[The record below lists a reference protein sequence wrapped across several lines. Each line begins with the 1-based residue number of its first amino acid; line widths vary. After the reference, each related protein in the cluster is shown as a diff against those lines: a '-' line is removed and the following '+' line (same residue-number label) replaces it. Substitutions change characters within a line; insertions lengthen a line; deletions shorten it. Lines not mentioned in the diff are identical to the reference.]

1 MFSYLAEI
9 VALTFL
15 GFGSIYP
22 LLLWLTPKALIDEG
36 FYRFNQGMVS
46 IVIAIGMIFIYISLT
61 QYNNTYIGVFWI
73 FLQLV
78 TTAIYWNKKN
88 INNIYISIP
97 PIVGIIYL
105 LLIMSQILHVDLD
118 ILDYII
124 IFISFSVIAIVFFS
138 MILGHWYLNV
148 IQLPIHLLK
157 NSIKLFSS
165 LLMLRLFW
173 NIYALINFEVV
184 DDYGIVLSI
193 ISFLWT
199 FEGVM
204 LLVAFFFG
212 IIIPILLNILIWN
225 TLQIHSTQSATGL
238 IYVSVVSIL
247 FGDLFYKYYAFR
259 YGIIL

>member
-1 MFSYLAEI
+1 
-9 VALTFL
+9 
-15 GFGSIYP
+15 
-22 LLLWLTPKALIDEG
+22 
-36 FYRFNQGMVS
+36 
-46 IVIAIGMIFIYISLT
+46 
-61 QYNNTYIGVFWI
+61 
-73 FLQLV
+73 
-78 TTAIYWNKKN
+78 
-88 INNIYISIP
+88 
-97 PIVGIIYL
+97 
-105 LLIMSQILHVDLD
+105 MSQILHVDLD

-124 IFISFSVIAIVFFS
+124 IFISFSIIAIVFFS

-199 FEGVM
+199 FEGAM
-204 LLVAFFFG
+204 LLVAIFFG

-225 TLQIHSTQSATGL
+225 TLQIYSTQSATGL

>member
-1 MFSYLAEI
+1 
-9 VALTFL
+9 
-15 GFGSIYP
+15 
-22 LLLWLTPKALIDEG
+22 
-36 FYRFNQGMVS
+36 
-46 IVIAIGMIFIYISLT
+46 
-61 QYNNTYIGVFWI
+61 
-73 FLQLV
+73 
-78 TTAIYWNKKN
+78 
-88 INNIYISIP
+88 
-97 PIVGIIYL
+97 
-105 LLIMSQILHVDLD
+105 MSQILHVDLD

-124 IFISFSVIAIVFFS
+124 IFISFSIIAIVFFS

-204 LLVAFFFG
+204 LLVAFF
-212 IIIPILLNILIWN
+212 L
-225 TLQIHSTQSATGL
+225 A
-238 IYVSVVSIL
+238 
-247 FGDLFYKYYAFR
+247 
-259 YGIIL
+259 